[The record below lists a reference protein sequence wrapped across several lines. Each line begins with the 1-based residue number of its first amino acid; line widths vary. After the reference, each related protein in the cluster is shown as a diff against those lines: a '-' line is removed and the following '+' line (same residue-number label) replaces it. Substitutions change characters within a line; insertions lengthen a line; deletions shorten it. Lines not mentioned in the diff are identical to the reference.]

1 MKQFSFSIE
10 KRLTEASGKPTL
22 GRVGVIE
29 TPHGAIKTPAFIPV
43 GTKATVKSVTVPELK
58 EMNAQAVLANT
69 YHLYLQPGEDLIEKA
84 GGFGK
89 FMGWDGPTF
98 TDSGGFQVMSLGGS
112 FGTGLNKFMTRAELE
127 KSGGRKRESAVSSGQ
142 LSRVTE
148 DGAEFRSHLD
158 GSLHFFSPERS
169 IEIQHKLGADII
181 FAFDECP
188 PADST
193 KEYQRT
199 AMERTHRW
207 AKRCVDFHHSKEAA
221 ERQALFGI
229 VQGGSFEDLRVES
242 AKALRALGFDG
253 YGIGGSYMK
262 EDLPEILRVT
272 CAELEEEKPRH
283 LLGIG
288 EPEDFFVGIE
298 NGADTFDC
306 VAPTRQARNGSIYT
320 QQGRLNLKNARF
332 KEDFSPLDEGC
343 DCYTCTHHSRSYVAH
358 LFRANEMLAAT
369 LATIHNLRFAIR
381 LVEDIRGAI
390 LDDTYYAFKDSFLG
404 RYSKGGRE

>member
-1 MKQFSFSIE
+1 
-10 KRLTEASGKPTL
+10 
-22 GRVGVIE
+22 
-29 TPHGAIKTPAFIPV
+29 
-43 GTKATVKSVTVPELK
+43 KATVKSVTVPALK

-69 YHLYLQPGEDLIEKA
+69 YHLYLQPGEDLVEKA

-127 KSGGRKRESAVSSGQ
+127 KSGGRKREGAVSSGQ

-169 IEIQHKLGADII
+169 IEIQHKLGADIM

-193 KEYQRT
+193 KDYQRI

-207 AKRCVDFHHSKEAA
+207 AKRCVDFHRSKEAS
-221 ERQALFGI
+221 EKQALFGV

-288 EPEDFFVGIE
+288 
-298 NGADTFDC
+298 
-306 VAPTRQARNGSIYT
+306 
-320 QQGRLNLKNARF
+320 
-332 KEDFSPLDEGC
+332 
-343 DCYTCTHHSRSYVAH
+343 
-358 LFRANEMLAAT
+358 
-369 LATIHNLRFAIR
+369 
-381 LVEDIRGAI
+381 
-390 LDDTYYAFKDSFLG
+390 
-404 RYSKGGRE
+404 